1 MADDTLNAKLMYT
14 NLDVDQTEDAVL
26 AEPGR
31 VYWIHAV
38 NHNAAI
44 VYLKFYDAT
53 VATVAVGT
61 TTPDLTLAVPVFSA
75 TQGDHLSVVIPGG
88 LDFTTAITIACTT
101 GFAVADTGAPGA
113 NDCIVNLGY
122 V

>member
-1 MADDTLNAKLMYT
+1 MPDVVLSSKLMYT

-31 VYWIHAV
+31 VYWIHAI
-38 NHNAAI
+38 NHNAALL
-44 VYLKFYDAT
+44 YLKFYDGL
-53 VATVAVGT
+53 VADVVVGT
-61 TTPDLTLAVPVFSA
+61 TVPDLTLVVPVLTA
-75 TQGDHLSVVIPGG
+75 ALGDVLSVVIPGG
-88 LDFTTAITIACTT
+88 IDFTTAITIACTT

-113 NDCIVNLGY
+113 NDCIVNLCF